1 MPAGGNRTDQ
11 IGRRLKLRELEVFI
25 AVVRRGS
32 MARAATD
39 LGITQPSVSEIMT
52 NLEHATGMRLL
63 ERGPRGVSPTAYG
76 EILLR
81 GGNAA
86 IDDLR
91 QSIREMQFL
100 ADPGVGDVRIGCPE
114 TVATLL
120 PPIIKRLSRKHPRI
134 LVHVSDVVA
143 PTLDLPQLRDR
154 SLDLAL
160 VRYGGPIGRHPFT
173 DDLGVEVLFN
183 DELVVVAGR
192 KSRWAR
198 DRKIDLAKLSGAQW
212 ILPPLET
219 SNSRTVFEAFREC
232 GLGAPKVMLVTFS
245 QHLRISMLAD
255 ANTVTVLPRSVINLG
270 ADRSTVKALPIKLPK
285 HDFPL
290 AIVTAKRRVPN
301 PAAQLLIAH
310 LREGLRSYAA
320 SLNDTRGGYR

>member
-1 MPAGGNRTDQ
+1 
-11 IGRRLKLRELEVFI
+11 LR
-25 AVVRRGS
+25 G
-32 MARAATD
+32 AATD
-39 LGITQPSVSEIMT
+39 LGITQPSVSEIIS
-52 NLEHATGMRLL
+52 NLEHATGLRLL
-63 ERGPRGVSPTAYG
+63 ERGSRGVTPTRYG

-91 QSIREMQFL
+91 QSMKQMQFM
-100 ADPGVGDVRIGCPE
+100 ANPGVGDVRIGCPE

-120 PPIIKRLSRKHPRI
+120 PPIIKSLSRKHPRI

-160 VRYGGPIGRHPFT
+160 IRYGGPMGRHPFT

-183 DELVVVAGR
+183 DELIVVAGR

-198 DRKIDLAKLSGAQW
+198 DPTIDLAKLSRAQW

-232 GLGAPKVMLVTFS
+232 GLSAPKIMLVTFS
-245 QHLRISMLAD
+245 QHLRMSMLAQ
-255 ANTVTVLPRSVINLG
+255 ANTVTVLPRSVLTLG
-270 ADRSTVKALPIKLPK
+270 DDRSAVRALPIKLPK

-301 PAAQLLIAH
+301 PAAQLFIAH
-310 LREGLRSYAA
+310 VREGLRPGAA
-320 SLNDTRGGYR
+320 SLRGIPDGR

>member
-1 MPAGGNRTDQ
+1 MSAGMEPNDQ
-11 IGRRLKLRELEVFI
+11 IGRRVKLRELEVFI
-25 AVVRRGS
+25 AVVRHGS

-39 LGITQPSVSEIMT
+39 LGITQPSVSEIMS

-63 ERGPRGVSPTAYG
+63 ERGPRGVTPTVYG

-91 QSIREMQFL
+91 QSIKEMQFL
-100 ADPGVGDVRIGCPE
+100 AHRGVGEVRVGCPE

-120 PPIIKRLSRKHPRI
+120 PPILRRLSREHPRI

-160 VRYGGPIGRHPFT
+160 VRYGGPLGQHPFT
-173 DDLGVEVLFN
+173 EDLGVELLFN
-183 DELVVVAGR
+183 DELVIVVGR
-192 KSRWAR
+192 KSHWAR
-198 DRKIDLAKLSGAQW
+198 DRNIDLAKLSEGSW

-219 SNSRTVFEAFREC
+219 SNSRTVFQAFREC
-232 GLGAPKVMLVTFS
+232 GLSAPKVMLVTFS
-245 QHLRISMLAD
+245 QHLRTSMLAD
-255 ANTVTVLPRSVINLG
+255 TNTVTVLPRSVVNLG
-270 ADRSTVKALPIKLPK
+270 ANRSVLKALPIKLPR

-290 AIVTAKRRVPN
+290 AIVTTKRRVPN
-301 PAAQLLIAH
+301 PVVQLFIRHVRESLRPRAAH
-310 LREGLRSYAA
+310 
-320 SLNDTRGGYR
+320 